1 MMRTLLFILL
11 GCFPLLAS
19 AGVTFSQLAS
29 VSSTPE
35 QLSGRFVQT
44 RYLSALDAD
53 LVSEGVFNYQ
63 RDGFIRWQIRQP
75 IESELLMTPQ
85 TIINRQ
91 DGQELLRLESDKSP
105 VVALLSSIFF
115 SVMTAEW
122 EVLENYFLLSGDIQG
137 QQWYADLL
145 PKDSSVLQVVS
156 RIELKGDTLL
166 REVILHE
173 KSGDRTTIQFQ
184 QLLNDQ

>member
-1 MMRTLLFILL
+1 MMRSLLFILL
-11 GCFPLLAS
+11 SSFSLLAS
-19 AGVTFSQLAS
+19 AEVTFSQLVA

-35 QLSGRFVQT
+35 QLRGRFVQT
-44 RYLSALDAD
+44 RYLSVLDTE
-53 LVSEGVFNYQ
+53 LVSEGLFNYQ
-63 RDGFIRWQIRQP
+63 RNGAIRWQILQP

-91 DGQELLRLESDKSP
+91 DGQELLRLDSDQSP
-105 VVALLSSIFF
+105 VVALLSSMFF

-122 EVLENYFLLSGDIQG
+122 EVLEDYFLLSGDIQG

-173 KSGDRTTIQFQ
+173 KGGDRTTIQFQ
-184 QLLNDQ
+184 KLLNDQ